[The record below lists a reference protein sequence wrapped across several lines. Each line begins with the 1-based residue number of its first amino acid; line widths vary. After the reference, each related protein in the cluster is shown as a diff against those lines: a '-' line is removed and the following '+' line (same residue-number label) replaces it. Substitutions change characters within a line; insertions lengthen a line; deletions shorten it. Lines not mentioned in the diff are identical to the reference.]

1 MNLPGTPGGLPGH
14 SPSKQAGSR
23 SSRVDFSI
31 AGVIGAELSAPLHSL
46 LQVFHALGDSNRLSS
61 EERRALEEAWEAAN
75 RIARQSQQLARLA
88 EGRLRQSHERV
99 SLDQMLDSALH
110 ERQHVFLARGVQ
122 LAKSIKAVEI
132 VVDPGLLSNLV
143 HTAIDWALDDSQ
155 QVSVSLGINDWPE
168 HGLLSITATR
178 GIEGRGPG
186 HGGGSLNWHLLEQ
199 IARAMG
205 VTLTSQTTER
215 ATTLQLEFARTVKHL
230 EGLTSME
237 IEASSG
243 DSALHTGTKALAGLR
258 ILLICTD
265 TAVRAEVERAC
276 RALGLRPDTVADSA
290 QAVRATERDQPHMII
305 VDERLRDPVFDELMQ
320 DIRRLDPRF
329 GFLEITD
336 QASTLE
342 VSSWAGDSMT
352 RVSRDMLRTQLPSVL
367 TLELAKAF

>member
-1 MNLPGTPGGLPGH
+1 MNLPGTPGDPPGH
-14 SPSKQAGSR
+14 SPSKQAGAG

-61 EERRALEEAWEAAN
+61 DERRTLEEAWEAAN

-99 SLDQMLDSALH
+99 SLDEMLESALR
-110 ERQHVFLARGVQ
+110 ERRQVFLARNIQ
-122 LAKSIKAVEI
+122 LEQSIKAVEI
-132 VVDPGLLSNLV
+132 IVDPGLLSNLV
-143 HTAIDWALDDSQ
+143 HTALDWALHGSQ
-155 QVSVSLGINDWPE
+155 QVSVTLGINDWPE
-168 HGLLSITATR
+168 HGLLSITAAQR
-178 GIEGRGPG
+178 IEALGPG
-186 HGGGSLNWHLLEQ
+186 HGGALLNWHLLEQ

-205 VTLTSQTTER
+205 VTLTSRPTEG

-258 ILLICTD
+258 VLLICTD
-265 TAVRAEVERAC
+265 TGVRAEVERAC

-305 VDERLRDPVFDELMQ
+305 VDERLRDEAFDDLMQ

-329 GFLEITD
+329 GFLEITE
-336 QASTLE
+336 QANTLE
-342 VSSWAGDSMT
+342 VSSWTGDSIN
-352 RVSRDMLRTQLPSVL
+352 RVSRDLLRTQLPSVL